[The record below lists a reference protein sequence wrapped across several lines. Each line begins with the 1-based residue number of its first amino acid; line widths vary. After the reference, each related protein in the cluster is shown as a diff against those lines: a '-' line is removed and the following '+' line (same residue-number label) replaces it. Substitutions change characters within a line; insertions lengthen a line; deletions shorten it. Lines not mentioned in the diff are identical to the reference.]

1 MPFPEPGDLIPPFN
15 AMATQ
20 GLAFSDKDL
29 QGRITVLYFY
39 PKDDTP
45 GCTTEGQAF
54 RDHLAAFQEQG
65 AQIVGVSRDSLSSHE
80 KFCTKY
86 SLPFPLIA
94 DGDETRCNLFGVLK
108 EKNMYGRKVMGIER
122 STFLID
128 PTGRVARVWRK
139 VTVEGH
145 VPEVLAAVEA
155 LRQGGGA

>member
-1 MPFPEPGDLIPPFN
+1 MPFPEPSDLIPAFN

-94 DGDETRCNLFGVLK
+94 DGDETLCNLFGVLK

-139 VTVEGH
+139 VTIEGH

>member
-1 MPFPEPGDLIPPFN
+1 MPFPEPGDLIPPFT

-45 GCTTEGQAF
+45 GCTTEGQDF
-54 RDHLAAFQEQG
+54 RDHLTAFQEQG
-65 AQIVGVSRDSLSSHE
+65 AQVVGISRDSLASHE

-86 SLPFPLIA
+86 NLPFPLIS
-94 DGDETRCNLFGVLK
+94 DGDEALCNLFGVLK

-128 PTGRVARVWRK
+128 ATGRVARVWRK
-139 VTVEGH
+139 VKVEGH
-145 VPEVLAAVEA
+145 VPEVLDAVKA
-155 LRQGGGA
+155 LRQEGDA